1 MSPEERKAMQQ
12 RVRDA
17 LLSPVVIAAVDR
29 ANEAREA
36 AAQAIARVRVSS
48 EIELMGDDDGDE

>member
-12 RVRDA
+12 RIRDL

-29 ANEAREA
+29 ANEVREA
-36 AAQAIARVRVSS
+36 AAQAIAKARVSS
-48 EIELMGDDDGDE
+48 EIELMGDGDGDE